1 MSDRWTDLLSDHIDG
16 DLARSEAEAL
26 ERHLEECDECRRTL
40 EELHRVRARAG
51 ALVDPSAPDDLWAG
65 IARQIGA
72 AGPTSTPG
80 TRPPLAMPAR
90 AQRDWPL
97 PQLVA
102 AGFAALVLGA
112 AAVWMLRGQ
121 PVPVAQSTPP
131 PAGSTAEA
139 KLATFDAVQVE
150 GEIAQLKS
158 ALESGRGKL
167 DPRTVAVLEKNL
179 ALIEQATEDAKA
191 VLAADPANQDLQ
203 SYFAVNVQRKLDL
216 MKRATR
222 LAGV

>member
-16 DLARSEAEAL
+16 DLARIEAEAL
-26 ERHLEECDECRRTL
+26 ERHLEECEECRRTL

-80 TRPPLAMPAR
+80 MKPPLVMPAR
-90 AQRDWPL
+90 ARRDWPL

-112 AAVWMLRGQ
+112 AALWMLRGQ
-121 PVPVAQSTPP
+121 TAQVAQSVA
-131 PAGSTAEA
+131 PAATEA
-139 KLATFDAVQVE
+139 ALATFDAAQVE

-158 ALESGRGKL
+158 ALELGRDKL

-179 ALIEQATEDAKA
+179 ALIAQATEDAKA
-191 VLAADPANQDLQ
+191 VLAADPANRDLQ
-203 SYFAVNVQRKLDL
+203 GYFAVNVQRKLDL
-216 MKRATR
+216 MRRATR